1 MRCLES
7 AFLVSLVLTVL
18 HERGSKCSSHN
29 ANTRTNHQNFSRQH
43 RGAAAFELSGFI
55 FQLFVVPPFQNK
67 TRFSKGFPRTS
78 LGPAEKPSDLIST
91 STVIQFS
98 PGSDQNG
105 QKAAP
110 RWLLTHANERFR
122 APQTAG
128 GPNRGPIDG
137 FPSEPEF
144 TEEFI

>member
-55 FQLFVVPPFQNK
+55 FQLFVVPLFKIKHVFQK
-67 TRFSKGFPRTS
+67 VFPER
-78 LGPAEKPSDLIST
+78 PSGQLRNLPIS
-91 STVIQFS
+91 
-98 PGSDQNG
+98 
-105 QKAAP
+105 
-110 RWLLTHANERFR
+110 
-122 APQTAG
+122 
-128 GPNRGPIDG
+128 
-137 FPSEPEF
+137 FPHLQ
-144 TEEFI
+144 